1 MISTFTGIEIGKK
14 SLITHQAAINVTGH
28 NISNAETEGYSR
40 QKVTLEFFDPLY
52 IPGLTRENTPGQI
65 GQGVQVEKILR
76 VRDMLLEDR
85 ILNEKNGLS
94 YWDSMSDWIYQVEL
108 VHNEPTDRSIMHVL
122 DKFWASWQELAN
134 NPEEIGAREAVREYG
149 WALARHLNHN
159 YQALKSIR
167 DTIEKTI
174 DVRVE
179 EINALA
185 KQIAHLNGEILRSET
200 AGDNPNDLWDKRD
213 LLIEKLSGYVD
224 LHIGRSDRDEFMVM
238 IGGKHLVQGKH
249 FEQLSLTK
257 DPENEGY
264 SDIRWGA
271 DDTALKLRS
280 GELKALLDARDKE
293 LKYQIDSLDT
303 FTVNVMDLVNSIHRE
318 GFGLNLRTGLNFFKE
333 KPMAVNAV
341 GDYDFNRDGFID
353 GTALYRVTGTNS
365 LDRDAVVGLS
375 GTITLNNGINVNYG
389 ETDTLADI
397 LIKVNNAGA
406 AVKMYITSDQKLV
419 ARSDSSSQV
428 ISHIEDSGDFL
439 VGYSGIL
446 RAAGEEGAF
455 DYGTPGMAGRVSD
468 DYMVTQWLHPS
479 SWISLDDRV
488 ANEVESIAASSG
500 TDTDG
505 DGVPDLSMGA
515 GNGDNALKIA
525 GIRFQ
530 KVMIGGN
537 ETINAFYQALITT
550 TGLRG
555 ETAENESSNR
565 ELLVEN
571 LENLRKSISGVNI
584 DEELVNL
591 VKFQHGYAAAARFI
605 TEVDKMLD
613 LLINRML

>member
-1 MISTFTGIEIGKK
+1 
-14 SLITHQAAINVTGH
+14 
-28 NISNAETEGYSR
+28 
-40 QKVTLEFFDPLY
+40 
-52 IPGLTRENTPGQI
+52 
-65 GQGVQVEKILR
+65 
-76 VRDMLLEDR
+76 
-85 ILNEKNGLS
+85 
-94 YWDSMSDWIYQVEL
+94 
-108 VHNEPTDRSIMHVL
+108 
-122 DKFWASWQELAN
+122 
-134 NPEEIGAREAVREYG
+134 
-149 WALARHLNHN
+149 
-159 YQALKSIR
+159 
-167 DTIEKTI
+167 
-174 DVRVE
+174 
-179 EINALA
+179 
-185 KQIAHLNGEILRSET
+185 
-200 AGDNPNDLWDKRD
+200 
-213 LLIEKLSGYVD
+213 
-224 LHIGRSDRDEFMVM
+224 
-238 IGGKHLVQGKH
+238 
-249 FEQLSLTK
+249 
-257 DPENEGY
+257 
-264 SDIRWGA
+264 
-271 DDTALKLRS
+271 
-280 GELKALLDARDKE
+280 
-293 LKYQIDSLDT
+293 
-303 FTVNVMDLVNSIHRE
+303 MDLVNSIHRE

-333 KPMAVNAV
+333 KPMAVNTG

-375 GTITLNNGINVNYG
+375 GTITLNNGINVEYG

-397 LIKVNNAGA
+397 LVKVNNAGA

-479 SWISLDDRV
+479 SWISLDDKI